1 MTTVRTR
8 TEPQQQQEDS
18 PQRGSVRHAWTLV
31 ARREVATRL
40 TDRAFL
46 VGTLLTVAIIVAL
59 LAVQAV
65 LAERV
70 KDYDVVATPSGAA
83 MAEAVAGR
91 AGDLDD
97 KVQVSVVEVADDAA
111 ARTALTD
118 DEADAWLA
126 PGDDGWVL
134 TGKTEVPR
142 DLESVTSTVVRDTT
156 LTENAAAA
164 GTSVATLTAGS
175 QLTSDV
181 LEGDAEQ
188 RDFAQGVAFALAFLF
203 YVSSLVFGYTLA
215 GSVVEEK
222 QSRIV
227 EIISTKIPV
236 RHLLAGKV
244 LGNTALA
251 VAQMGLYAAI
261 GLVGLSF
268 TSFGALLPTV
278 SGALGWFLAFFL
290 VGFLLIACL
299 WAVTGALASRTEDV
313 QSTSTPLTM
322 LLVAIFFGS
331 AFLSGTPQTVLSY
344 VPPASA
350 VLMPQRILEGTAQ
363 WWEPVVA
370 LVILL
375 AAAGAVV
382 LVAER
387 LYRRSLLQTQGQLS
401 VRQAWSAPE

>member
-8 TEPQQQQEDS
+8 TEPQQQEDS
-18 PQRGSVRHAWTLV
+18 PQQASVRHAWTLV

-46 VGTLLTVAIIVAL
+46 LGTLLTVAIIV
-59 LAVQAV
+59 QAV
-65 LAERV
+65 LADRV
-70 KDYDVVATPSGAA
+70 KDYDVVATPAGAA
-83 MAEAVAGR
+83 MADAVAGR
-91 AGDLDD
+91 AGDIDD
-97 KVQVSVVEVADDAA
+97 KVRVSVVEVADDAA

-175 QLTSDV
+175 ELTSDV

-331 AFLSGTPQTVLSY
+331 AFLSGTAQTVLSY

-350 VLMPQRILEGTAQ
+350 VLMPQRILEGSAQ

>member
-8 TEPQQQQEDS
+8 TEPQQHDDS
-18 PQRGSVRHAWTLV
+18 RFEGDVRHAWTLV

-46 VGTLLTVAIIVAL
+46 VGTLLTVAMIVAL

-65 LAERV
+65 LADRV
-70 KDYDVVATPSGAA
+70 KDYDLVATPSGAA
-83 MAEAVAGR
+83 MAGAVGSR
-91 AGDLDD
+91 AGDIDD
-97 KVQVSVVEVADDAA
+97 KVRVSVVEVADDAA

-118 DEADAWLA
+118 ERADAWLA
-126 PGDDGWVL
+126 PGDDGWVI
-134 TGKTEVPR
+134 TGKTVVPR
-142 DLESVTSTVVRDTT
+142 DLESVTATVVRDTT
-156 LTENAAAA
+156 LTENASAA

-181 LEGDAEQ
+181 LEGDADQ

-203 YVSSLVFGYTLA
+203 YVSSLLFGYTLA

-236 RHLLAGKV
+236 RQLLAGKV

-251 VAQMGLYAAI
+251 VAQMGVYAAI

-278 SGALGWFLAFFL
+278 TGALGWFLAFFL

-322 LLVAIFFGS
+322 LLIAIFFGS
-331 AFLSGTPQTVLSY
+331 AFLSGTPQTILSY

-350 VLMPQRILEGTAQ
+350 VLMPQRILEGSAQ

-375 AAAGAVV
+375 AAAAVV
-382 LVAER
+382 VLLAER
-387 LYRRSLLQTQGQLS
+387 LYRRSLLQTSGRLS